1 MSESISIMNPDRE
14 TMQKRFLIIG
24 MLSELGKYGMRMTR
38 NINPFTFAKQFY
50 KLTRRTK
57 YDKFI
62 QYIDFLFKDNII
74 TADELKDY
82 AEKAKRRMQD

>member
-1 MSESISIMNPDRE
+1 MSISIMNPDRDLL
-14 TMQKRFLIIG
+14 QKKFLIVG

-50 KLTRRTK
+50 KITRKTK

-62 QYIDFLFKDNII
+62 QYIDFLYQDDII
-74 TADELKDY
+74 SEDELKAY
-82 AEKAKRRMQD
+82 SIKANQRMKD

>member
-1 MSESISIMNPDRE
+1 MTTIINPDRH

-50 KLTRRTK
+50 TLTRRTK

-62 QYIDFLFKDNII
+62 QYIDFLFKDNVI

>member
-50 KLTRRTK
+50 PITRRTK

-74 TADELKDY
+74 DADELKKF
-82 AEKAKRRMQD
+82 AERAKQKMQD

>member
-1 MSESISIMNPDRE
+1 MTTIINPDRE

-38 NINPFTFAKQFY
+38 NVNPFTFAKQFY
-50 KLTRRTK
+50 PITRRTK

-74 TADELKDY
+74 DADELKQY
-82 AEKAKRRMQD
+82 ATKAKHRMQED

>member
-1 MSESISIMNPDRE
+1 MSEPISIMNPDRE
-14 TMQKRFLIIG
+14 TMQKRFLIVG

-50 KLTRRTK
+50 PITRRTK

-62 QYIDFLFKDNII
+62 QYIDLLFKDNII
-74 TADELKDY
+74 TADELKNY

>member
-1 MSESISIMNPDRE
+1 MNPDRDLL
-14 TMQKRFLIIG
+14 QKKFLIVG

-50 KLTRRTK
+50 KITRKTK

-62 QYIDFLFKDNII
+62 QYIDFLYQDDII
-74 TADELKDY
+74 SEDELKAY
-82 AEKAKRRMQD
+82 SIKANQRMKD